1 MNSLKI
7 LFKED
12 NEKKSSRNLEA
23 LFNLLADLGYKW
35 ANGLEINK
43 TEIYCDENLYTS
55 TLYNYKTICIC
66 KNKGILRST
75 CTYKKYDIDMKSCSI
90 KEIKERILEFEKK
103 MNKKNN

>member
-1 MNSLKI
+1 MSSLRI

-55 TLYNYKTICIC
+55 TLYNYKTICIH
-66 KNKGILRST
+66 KNKKILRGS
-75 CTYKKYDIDMKSCSI
+75 YNYDIDMKSCSI
-90 KEIKERILEFEKK
+90 KEIKERILEFEKEI
-103 MNKKNN
+103 